1 MRDMLFDLHTHTNCS
16 DGSLSPAEL
25 AAYALFSGVDVLA
38 ITDHDT
44 VAAFSQL
51 DDAGDA
57 TPQLVTGIELSCLWQ
72 RRLIHVVGLKLD
84 LASDTLTAAIEQQL
98 KVRLMRA
105 ETIAKRLEK
114 LGVANPLDDVLE
126 RSGGNPGRP
135 HFAAHLVDIGF
146 VKDQKT
152 AFRHYLGAGKIGDV
166 KESWPSIETA
176 VGWVVAAGG
185 QAVLAHPVKYKLT
198 KTKLRELVSYFRQA
212 GGVAIEVCSGSQD
225 PATTSAL
232 ARIINEAGLL
242 ASAGSDFHHRSQSW
256 SQPGRYAPLP
266 SGVTP
271 LWDTW

>member
-1 MRDMLFDLHTHTNCS
+1 MLFDLHTHTNCS

-25 AAYALFSGVDVLA
+25 AAYAHESGVEVLA

-44 VAAFSQL
+44 VAAFAQL
-51 DDAGDA
+51 ETSNGDA
-57 TPQLVTGIELSCLWQ
+57 PQLVTGIELSCLWQ
-72 RRLIHVVGLKLD
+72 RRLIHVVGLKID
-84 LASDTLTAAIEQQL
+84 LASESLIAAIEQQL

-114 LGVANPLDDVLE
+114 LGVDNPLDDVLE

-135 HFAAHLVDIGF
+135 HFAAHLVDVGF
-146 VKDQKT
+146 VKDERT
-152 AFRHYLGAGKIGDV
+152 AFKRFLGAGKIGDV
-166 KESWPSIETA
+166 KESWPSMETV
-176 VGWVVAAGG
+176 VGWIVAAGG
-185 QAVLAHPVKYKLT
+185 QAVLAHPAKYKMT
-198 KTKLRELVSYFRQA
+198 KTKLKRLVGDFSGA
-212 GGVAIEVCSGSQD
+212 GGVAVEVCSGSQD

-232 ARIINEAGLL
+232 ARITNEAGLL

-266 SGVTP
+266 SGVAP